1 MLIIAAHTSKCITRI
16 ATTESL
22 DPRKEA
28 AKQRNTPIQYKRL
41 PKYIMNMGSFKREV
55 DVFAS
60 AIPNRA
66 PALIILSIVFLILTT
81 AFFAFRQGWRWAH
94 RQREMDDVMAAC
106 AYTTLLVMTVFGGMA
121 THYGLGKHREN
132 IVSTFPKAMKYFYL
146 YQICYKLI
154 GAFTKL
160 TFCFL
165 YFRTFNNQK
174 TFHRITYTVMAIV
187 AIGSFAFTIGTVFQ
201 CLPVHRAWDQ
211 SVRGTCISNMA
222 FWYSHA
228 AFNTF
233 FDIVVYLM
241 PIPLI
246 CSLKLRREQKTGVI
260 SIFAFGAFVI
270 AASIVRMVELRQSAH
285 TDDLTWGSTI
295 ALIWT
300 EVEANT
306 SVIICCLPALRMP
319 LLNLWQRIQGRP
331 IRSRASTMSG
341 NSTIGRSARG
351 GAYDGRQ
358 HGQWTVNIDGPE
370 PRKADQDSNQGVR
383 TNITAS
389 NVRSDLLRQ
398 TNSQASR
405 NTPEQSWYERV
416 MASMNQHEDFRA
428 TGNNTS
434 RRSSM
439 DEMSR
444 TEAAIPPRLE
454 LNAIYKTT
462 DVHVS
467 TNPNASKKKPEEDE
481 ESERKTAPRQMNLME
496 MFNAER

>member
-1 MLIIAAHTSKCITRI
+1 MDSI
-16 ATTESL
+16 
-22 DPRKEA
+22 
-28 AKQRNTPIQYKRL
+28 
-41 PKYIMNMGSFKREV
+41 KREV
-55 DVFAS
+55 DVFTS

-66 PALIILSIVFLILTT
+66 PALIVSSIVFLIMTT

-94 RQREMDDVMAAC
+94 RQRGMDDVMAAC
-106 AYTTLLVMTVFGGMA
+106 AYTTLLIMTVFGGIA
-121 THYGLGKHREN
+121 THYGLGKHRED
-132 IVSTFPKAMKYFYL
+132 IVPTFPKAMKYFYL

-165 YFRTFNNQK
+165 YLRIFNNQK
-174 TFHRITYTVMAIV
+174 TFHRVTYIVMAIV

-211 SVRGTCISNMA
+211 RVKGTCISNVA

-246 CSLKLRREQKTGVI
+246 RSLKLRRKQKTGVI
-260 SIFAFGAFVI
+260 SIFAIGAFVI

-285 TDDLTWGSTI
+285 TNDPTWGSMI

-319 LLNLWQRIQGRP
+319 LLNIWQRIQGRTAG
-331 IRSRASTMSG
+331 SRASTMSG
-341 NSTIGRSARG
+341 IPTTDRSARG

-358 HGQWTVNIDGPE
+358 HGQWTVKIDGPE
-370 PRKADQDSNQGVR
+370 PHKADQDSNQGVR

-389 NVRSDLLRQ
+389 NVRSDFLHP

-405 NTPEQSWYERV
+405 NTPDQTWYERV

-428 TGNNTS
+428 TDNNTS

-439 DEMSR
+439 DEGSR
-444 TEAAIPPRLE
+444 TEAAMPPRLE
-454 LNAIYKTT
+454 LGAIYKTT

-467 TNPNASKKKPEEDE
+467 TNPNPSMKKREQDE
-481 ESERKTAPRQMNLME
+481 ESERRTAPRQLNLME
-496 MFNAER
+496 MLNAER